1 MEEREKWAIEL
12 RGTLKECFDQIRL
25 ARAVELARSRRYIE
39 AEGLLSPNGRLPSD
53 PRELDLL
60 ARIAAQQR
68 QYRRAEDLWRKAVS
82 KAPDR
87 GAFWR
92 GLNALEKL
100 QSQKQFRLNFM
111 RGVLVLLL
119 FAGVT
124 ALAVS
129 ISSAFR

>member
-1 MEEREKWAIEL
+1 MEDREKWAIEL

-68 QYRRAEDLWRKAVS
+68 QYRRAEDLWRKAVT

-87 GAFWR
+87 EAFSR

-111 RGVLVLLL
+111 RGVLVFLLL
-119 FAGVT
+119 AAVT